1 MHFRLCLLRSLA
13 LAAGLLPVISRLA
26 AADAAA
32 GDRPG
37 APSPSPANFAEA
49 STRADAALARSDLA
63 PYRGW
68 IRYLRYDAGAAVARH
83 GAASQEAAEKIHRLD
98 EWVRQITADPNLLVT
113 LRGVQEW
120 AYESRADD
128 SGQPFKLAIPTDYDP
143 VHPAP
148 LSVYMHGYSGNH
160 LEHATGMASHPGS
173 FDLSVLGRGR
183 GGGYRALSEAD
194 VLDVI
199 DYVQAHWAIDPDRI
213 HLNGGSMG
221 GGGTYRLGARYP
233 HRFASGRPACG
244 YASSLPVANLITL
257 PIYATHSADDW
268 VVSVLHDRGP
278 LARLRELGGQVI
290 FDETNGYGHAVWDYK
305 EGNERG
311 AAWELLQVRPA
322 SRTVRRIDY
331 TAIDGGALRAWWGE
345 IAEWGAAPKPARF
358 VLAAGEHNSLF
369 AELTNVTRLRL
380 RLAESPFDPVHA
392 LQVAVN
398 GAVPITLPAP
408 LPDTVVLAR
417 GEKGWSFESKTEP
430 APFRL
435 HTPGSALLLYE
446 GEPLLIVYGT
456 QGTGAERQAMQAAAD
471 AASKSANPAWQDD
484 SGDKGADGVP
494 HSQNLY
500 GRLTTK
506 PDTAVTDADI
516 ARCHLVLIGT
526 AAQNLVVAR
535 LAERLPV
542 RFVNNA
548 VTCDDGVNFPGTHLA
563 LGLVHFNPLAPEHL
577 VFWVASHDP
586 GTYAAKSAIP
596 ALMGGANQTISG
608 GTCAADLLVL
618 DATASTVVAA
628 RTFDSRWRWSASRQT
643 SPLLPASIKTQTDFA
658 VALGVALRQAAGADL
673 GMAGVPDRPTEAFA
687 LPGVTRVS
695 DLTPLFYFSPVGVAE
710 MSGAGL
716 ADAARRFAKSE
727 GSPLMLCTTRE
738 IQAAELKADCL
749 YRVAFPSAL
758 LWRFSETAKMAPRNF
773 RCTDLSVDE
782 ALERFLGAPGSQ
794 P

>member
-1 MHFRLCLLRSLA
+1 MNLGHCAIAMARFA
-13 LAAGLLPVISRLA
+13 T
-26 AADAAA
+26 DAAVA
-32 GDRPG
+32 DDSG
-37 APSPSPANFAEA
+37 AANPTPAVFAEA
-49 STRADAALARSDLA
+49 SARAEAALARADLA

-68 IRYLRYDAGAAVARH
+68 IKYLRFEAETAVGRR
-83 GAASQEAAEKIHRLD
+83 GAASTGAMEKTRRLD
-98 EWVRQITADPNLLVT
+98 DWVRQITADSNLLAK

-120 AYESRADD
+120 AYESRVDD
-128 SGQPFKLAIPTDYDP
+128 SGQPFKMAIPTDYDP
-143 VHPAP
+143 AHPAP
-148 LSVYMHGYSGNH
+148 LSVYMHGHSGNH

-183 GGGYRALSEAD
+183 GGDYWALSEAD

-233 HRFASGRPACG
+233 HRFASGRPVCG
-244 YASSLPVANLITL
+244 YATNLPVANLITL

-268 VVSVLHDRGP
+268 TVSVLHSRGP

-311 AAWELLQVRPA
+311 AAWELRQMRSA
-322 SRTVRRIDY
+322 SRSVRRIDY
-331 TAIDGGALRAWWGE
+331 TALDGGARRGWWGE
-345 IAEWGAAPKPARF
+345 IVEWGAAPKPARF
-358 VLAAGEHNSLF
+358 VLTVGDRNSLF

-380 RLAESPFDPVHA
+380 RLGESPFDPVHP
-392 LQVAVN
+392 LHVAVN
-398 GAVPITLPAP
+398 GSVPITLPAP

-417 GEKGWSFESKTEP
+417 QEQGWRFEPKTEP

-456 QGTGAERQAMQAAAD
+456 QGSEVERQAMRAAAE
-471 AASKSANPAWQDD
+471 AASKSANPAWPDD
-484 SGDKGADGVP
+484 SDDKGTDGVP

-500 GRLTTK
+500 GQLNTRA
-506 PDTAVTDADI
+506 DTAVTEADL

-526 AAQNLVVAR
+526 AAQNIVVAR
-535 LAERLPV
+535 LAGHLPV
-542 RFVNNA
+542 RFANRA
-548 VTCDDGVNFPGTHLA
+548 VTCNDGVEFPGTHLA
-563 LGLVHFNPLAPEHL
+563 LGLVYYNPLAPEHL

-596 ALMGGANQTISG
+596 TLLGGGNEDING
-608 GTCAADLLVL
+608 GTCAADLLVM
-618 DATASTVVAA
+618 DATGPTIVAA
-628 RTFDSRWRWSASRQT
+628 RSFDSRWRWSSERKAS
-643 SPLLPASIKTQTDFA
+643 PPVPASITTQMDFA
-658 VALGVALRQAAGADL
+658 VALAVALRQVTGADF
-673 GMAGVPDRPTEAFA
+673 GMTRVPDPPTGAFA

-695 DLTPLFYFSPVGVAE
+695 DVTLLSYFSPVGVAD
-710 MSGAGL
+710 MSGAEL
-716 ADAARRFAKSE
+716 ADAVRSFAVSG
-727 GSPLMLCTTRE
+727 GSPLMLCTTSE
-738 IQAAELKADCL
+738 IKASELKADCI

-758 LWRFSETAKMAPRNF
+758 LWRFSQTAKIAPRNYQY
-773 RCTDLSVDE
+773 TDLSVDE
-782 ALERFLGAPGSQ
+782 ALERFLGGPGFH
-794 P
+794 